1 MSTSKPRL
9 LSSRGRRSI
18 ATRLAASLCVIA
30 ACVTGSLQAQAP
42 RIVPAQVAAALAA
55 RPQTSAAGNPDGD
68 VTIVEF
74 LDYNC
79 PFCKKTAPEL
89 QKLLVSDGQVRIL
102 YKEWPIFGDVS
113 EYAARSALAA
123 QWQGKFLAAH
133 DALIN
138 ASALDESAQV
148 DTVLKLAGVD
158 LGRLA
163 DDRTRHAADIDEA
176 LARNA
181 REARALGLSGT
192 PGFVVGRQLVPSA
205 LTLPQLIQLT
215 TNARANQKDRSGGP

>member
-1 MSTSKPRL
+1 MNTGNPHL
-9 LSSRGRRSI
+9 VSSRRNRSI
-18 ATRLAASLCVIA
+18 AIRFAAVLCIVTACATDSLR
-30 ACVTGSLQAQAP
+30 AQAS
-42 RIVPAQVAAALAA
+42 RTVPAQVAAALAA
-55 RPQTSAAGNPDGD
+55 RPQTPAAGNPDGD

-89 QKLLVSDGQVRIL
+89 QKLIVSDRRVRIL

-123 QWQGKFLAAH
+123 HWQGKFLAAH
-133 DALIN
+133 NALIN
-138 ASALDESAQV
+138 APDLDETSQV
-148 DTVLKLAGVD
+148 DSVLKGAGVD

-163 DDRTRHAADIDEA
+163 DDRSRRAADIDDA

-181 REARALGLSGT
+181 REAHALGLKGT
-192 PGFVVGRQLVPSA
+192 PGFVIGRQLVPSA
-205 LTLPQLIQLT
+205 LTLAQLIQLA
-215 TNARANQKDRSGGP
+215 TNARASQKDGSGDP

>member
-1 MSTSKPRL
+1 MSTGKPSL
-9 LSSRGRRSI
+9 LSSRGSRSV
-18 ATRLAASLCVIA
+18 ATRLAASLCVITA
-30 ACVTGSLQAQAP
+30 WVTGSLQAQAP

-55 RPQTSAAGNPDGD
+55 RPQTSVAGNPEGN

-89 QKLLVSDGQVRIL
+89 QKLLVSDKWVRIL
-102 YKEWPIFGDVS
+102 YKEWPIFGEVS

-133 DALIN
+133 DALID
-138 ASALDESAQV
+138 APDLDESAQV
-148 DTVLKLAGVD
+148 DTVLKRAGVD
-158 LGRLA
+158 LRRLA
-163 DDRTRHAADIDEA
+163 DDRNRHAADIDEA

-181 REARALGLSGT
+181 REARALGLGGT
-192 PGFVVGRQLVPSA
+192 PAFVVGRQLVPSA

-215 TNARANQKDRSGGP
+215 TNARASQKDRSGGP

>member
-1 MSTSKPRL
+1 MNTSTPRL

-18 ATRLAASLCVIA
+18 ATRLTAALCVIT
-30 ACVTGSLQAQAP
+30 ACATGSLQAQA
-42 RIVPAQVAAALAA
+42 
-55 RPQTSAAGNPDGD
+55 
-68 VTIVEF
+68 TIVEF

-79 PFCKKTAPEL
+79 PFCKKTAHEL
-89 QKLLVSDGQVRIL
+89 QKLLVTDRRVRIL

-113 EYAARSALAA
+113 VYAARSALAA

-133 DALIN
+133 DALID
-138 ASALDESAQV
+138 APDLDERAQV
-148 DTVLKLAGVD
+148 DSVLKRAGVD
-158 LGRLA
+158 LGSLA

-215 TNARANQKDRSGGP
+215 TNARASQKDGSEGP

>member
-1 MSTSKPRL
+1 MSTCKPRL
-9 LSSRGRRSI
+9 LSSRGSRSV
-18 ATRLAASLCVIA
+18 AARLAASLCVIA

-89 QKLLVSDGQVRIL
+89 QKLLVSDAQVRIL

-138 ASALDESAQV
+138 APALDESEQV
-148 DTVLKLAGVD
+148 DTVLKRAGVD

-163 DDRTRHAADIDEA
+163 DDRTRHAADIEEA

-181 REARALGLSGT
+181 REARALGLRGT

-205 LTLPQLIQLT
+205 LTFQQLIQLA

>member
-1 MSTSKPRL
+1 MSTSNPRL
-9 LSSRGRRSI
+9 LSSRGRRAI
-18 ATRLAASLCVIA
+18 ATPLAASLCVIA
-30 ACVTGSLQAQAP
+30 ACVTSSLQAQAL

-55 RPQTSAAGNPDGD
+55 RPQTSAAGDPDGD

-89 QKLLVSDGQVRIL
+89 EKLLVSDQRVRVL
-102 YKEWPIFGDVS
+102 YKEWPIFGAVS

-123 QWQGKFLAAH
+123 QWQGRFLAAH

-138 ASALDESAQV
+138 APDLDENAQV
-148 DTVLKLAGVD
+148 DSALKRAGVD
-158 LGRLA
+158 LGRLS
-163 DDRTRHAADIDEA
+163 DDRARHAADIDEA

-205 LTLPQLIQLT
+205 LTLPQLKQLT
-215 TNARANQKDRSGGP
+215 ADARASQKDRSGGP